1 MGKPI
6 SEVYL
11 GDEYRKYRPTDM
23 SNKMKAGKINV
34 PGYGGGREGCPDSGS
49 SPERGDLRS
58 PPPTAFS
65 SAILDTAGALM
76 IVLDRQG
83 GVVYF
88 NKACESVS
96 GYSRGDVAGKP
107 IWDILMPPD
116 EVEDFKAAFDR
127 LVSGAPTNHNVNNL
141 VTKDGR
147 TRLIRWSNTSLC
159 DTEGSIKYIIGTGVD
174 ITEIKRAEKQL
185 QDSESKFRAL
195 FQESP
200 TAILVADL
208 SHVKVFIDDLR
219 ASGVDD
225 IEAYIDS
232 NPEELYHCATLAK
245 MIDANKA
252 ALELYEAR
260 DKAELLAGVSRIYTE
275 AGYASLKDAIIAL
288 AQGART
294 VERDVEARTLKGEL
308 RYIQIKGTLAESYA
322 DSWSSVLVSISD
334 ITELKLMEERTRL
347 QRDLAHELAGFSSL
361 DEAAQIAVRYVMGVP
376 AIDSASIYF
385 RDEATGGFDLA
396 YSEGH
401 TEQFI
406 QAVRH
411 YDASSDRV
419 SMVRRGKPVYLNHQD
434 PSLDVDD
441 ENRKEG
447 IRGLAVIPIMHE
459 GDVLA
464 CLVAGSRTVDEIPL
478 SSRAILEAFAAEFG
492 SSITRLRSEEARR
505 HQLYFLQELI
515 DAIPNP
521 VYFKDTQGVFQ
532 GCNSAYERFGG
543 LSREELI
550 GKTVHDILPPDAATL
565 LEQRDRKLLASPGT
579 QVFETHTYTD
589 LDDYRDV
596 IFNKATFSNI
606 DGSVGGI
613 VGVISDITERKR
625 TEEALRMS
633 EQNLQIIF
641 DSIPGLVFYKDK
653 ENRIVRANKIFCE
666 ATGMS
671 EAEIIG
677 RPLSEIFP
685 HQSEGYWK
693 DDLEVIESG
702 EPKLNIYELMETP
715 EGTMWLRT
723 DKVPYRN
730 ADGEIV
736 GVIGISVD
744 VTERKRAEEA
754 MRESEAL
761 YRSLIETSPDVI
773 TVVDLKGN
781 VIAIS
786 QRAFELTGY
795 SEEEIRGENA
805 VRFVV
810 PEEQEKGKRLFKEIL
825 DNGSIQD
832 AEYALRRKDGSQRI
846 VGTSGTVIPDKD
858 GNPQAV
864 MLIVHDITERK
875 RSEEALRES
884 ELKYRTLLESLNE
897 GIWAVDTEYA
907 ITFSNARLAEMLGCA
922 VEEMIGQSLFN
933 FIYEQDIVN
942 SLFFLKRAL
951 QGVQEEHRLKFLRKD
966 GSMLHASV
974 HLSPMFDAEG
984 NTIGVLAAVL
994 DITDR
999 KTGEGRRQ
1007 LIVQLLELL
1016 NRSGVEMD
1024 TISEILHI
1032 VKEFTGIEAI
1042 GLRLKKGED
1051 CPFYHTEGFPGS
1063 TETAGTEVGIGEES
1077 ERTIGDLEGES
1088 VLRCICSDI
1097 ISGEIGT
1104 PNPFFTDAGSFWTNR
1119 MTEFLDSEQGKRFQ
1133 QRSQECLGP
1142 AGYESVAMIP
1152 LRSHEGVLGF
1162 MQLEDCRQ
1170 DMFAEDEI
1178 HFFEEVGES
1187 MGIALARKEAE
1198 ERYTSERER
1207 YLQHFQNSSDM
1218 IYSVGPGPRFLSV
1231 SPSVETVLGYRPEE
1245 LEGRLLI
1252 MLNII
1257 APESLQ
1263 RFVFDTLSVL
1273 SGEDTVP
1280 SEYVFMASDGTR
1292 KVAEVRSTPMVEN
1305 GEIIGVV
1312 AVARDITERKRLEE
1326 ERKWINEELELR
1338 VVERTAQLEE
1348 ANKELEAFSYSVS
1361 HDLRAPLRAI
1371 DGFTQMLSD
1380 DYSQVIDEEGQRLL
1394 SIICQNTEFMGEL
1407 IDHMLTLSR
1416 VGRREMITV
1425 GVDMNEL
1432 VQRAIE
1438 DLKPITEGRKVEFV
1452 AKDLPPVQ
1460 GDSTMCF
1467 QVWMNLLSN
1476 AVKFTG
1482 KKESAV
1488 IEVGY
1493 QPGGNQNT
1501 FFVKDNGAG
1510 FDMQYADRLFGVFQR
1525 MHSPDEFEG
1534 VGVGLALVERIVKR
1548 HGGTVWA
1555 EGEKEKGATFYFTL
1569 PAR

>member
-1 MGKPI
+1 MDKPI

-34 PGYGGGREGCPDSGS
+34 PGYGGGKQGCPDSGS

-65 SAILDTAGALM
+65 SAILDTAGALL

-127 LVSGAPTNHNVNNL
+127 LVSGAPTNHSVNNL

-174 ITEIKRAEKQL
+174 ITEIKRAE
-185 QDSESKFRAL
+185 
-195 FQESP
+195 
-200 TAILVADL
+200 
-208 SHVKVFIDDLR
+208 
-219 ASGVDD
+219 
-225 IEAYIDS
+225 
-232 NPEELYHCATLAK
+232 
-245 MIDANKA
+245 
-252 ALELYEAR
+252 
-260 DKAELLAGVSRIYTE
+260 
-275 AGYASLKDAIIAL
+275 
-288 AQGART
+288 
-294 VERDVEARTLKGEL
+294 
-308 RYIQIKGTLAESYA
+308 
-322 DSWSSVLVSISD
+322 
-334 ITELKLMEERTRL
+334 
-347 QRDLAHELAGFSSL
+347 
-361 DEAAQIAVRYVMGVP
+361 
-376 AIDSASIYF
+376 
-385 RDEATGGFDLA
+385 
-396 YSEGH
+396 
-401 TEQFI
+401 
-406 QAVRH
+406 
-411 YDASSDRV
+411 
-419 SMVRRGKPVYLNHQD
+419 
-434 PSLDVDD
+434 
-441 ENRKEG
+441 
-447 IRGLAVIPIMHE
+447 
-459 GDVLA
+459 
-464 CLVAGSRTVDEIPL
+464 
-478 SSRAILEAFAAEFG
+478 
-492 SSITRLRSEEARR
+492 
-505 HQLYFLQELI
+505 
-515 DAIPNP
+515 
-521 VYFKDTQGVFQ
+521 
-532 GCNSAYERFGG
+532 
-543 LSREELI
+543 
-550 GKTVHDILPPDAATL
+550 
-565 LEQRDRKLLASPGT
+565 
-579 QVFETHTYTD
+579 
-589 LDDYRDV
+589 
-596 IFNKATFSNI
+596 
-606 DGSVGGI
+606 
-613 VGVISDITERKR
+613 
-625 TEEALRMS
+625 EALRIS
-633 EQNLQIIF
+633 EQNLQTIF
-641 DSIPGLVFYKDK
+641 DSIPGLVFFKDK
-653 ENRIVRANKIFCE
+653 ENRIVRANRIFCE
-666 ATGMS
+666 VLGMP
-671 EAEIIG
+671 EAEMIG
-677 RPLSEIFP
+677 RPLEEIFP
-685 HQSEGYWK
+685 DQSEGYWK

-702 EPKLNIYELMETP
+702 QPKLGIHEPMDTP
-715 EGTMWLRT
+715 EGTMWLQT
-723 DKVPYRN
+723 DKVPCRN
-730 ADGEIV
+730 AEGEIV
-736 GVIGISVD
+736 GVVGISVD
-744 VTERKRAEEA
+744 ITERKRAEEA

-773 TVVDLKGN
+773 AVADLKGN
-781 VIAIS
+781 IIAIS
-786 QRAFELTGY
+786 HRAADLLGY
-795 SEEEIRGENA
+795 SEEEICGEYA

-810 PEEQEKGKRLFKEIL
+810 PAEQEKGRKIFNEIL
-825 DNGSIQD
+825 DKGSIQD
-832 AEYALRRKDGSQRI
+832 AEYALCRKDGSPR
-846 VGTSGTVIPDKD
+846 VVSTSGTTVPDKD

-864 MLIVHDITERK
+864 MLIIHDITERK

-907 ITFSNARLAEMLGCA
+907 ITFSNVRLTEMLGYA

-966 GSMLHASV
+966 GSMLHASI

-984 NTIGVLAAVL
+984 NAIGVLAAVL

-999 KTGEGRRQ
+999 KIGEGRRQ

-1024 TISEILHI
+1024 TIGEILHV

-1063 TETAGTEVGIGEES
+1063 TETVGTEVGIGEES
-1077 ERTIGDLEGES
+1077 ERTLGDLEGEP
-1088 VLRCICSDI
+1088 VLQCICSDI
-1097 ISGEIGT
+1097 ISGEIST
-1104 PNPFFTDAGSFWTNR
+1104 PHPFFTDAGSFWTNR

-1162 MQLEDCRQ
+1162 MQLEDCRE

-1231 SPSVETVLGYRPEE
+1231 SPSVKTVLGYRPEE

-1292 KVAEVRSTPMVEN
+1292 KVAEVRSTPLVEN

-1312 AVARDITERKRLEE
+1312 SVARDITERKKLEE
-1326 ERKWINEELELR
+1326 EKKWINEELELR

-1380 DYSQVIDEEGQRLL
+1380 EYSQVINEEGQRLL

-1425 GVDMNEL
+1425 GLDMNEL

-1452 AKDLPPVQ
+1452 VKDLPPVQ
-1460 GDSTMCF
+1460 GDSTMCL

-1493 QPGGNQNT
+1493 WPGENQNT

-1510 FDMQYADRLFGVFQR
+1510 FDMQYAGRLFGVFQR